1 MIVFSLAW
9 LQVFEMSI
17 FRCVEKNI
25 LLIEEGI
32 NGSSIREVIKY
43 CFCEI
48 PNNFIYRAV
57 RGRLGLIFYI

>member
-1 MIVFSLAW
+1 
-9 LQVFEMSI
+9 MSI

-48 PNNFIYRAV
+48 PNNFIYRAI
-57 RGRLGLIFYI
+57 RERLGLIFYI